1 MILALRGIAGL
12 RTLPGQDNRPIAVI
26 PYWAAYS
33 LPMRATRFTQ
43 LIQCRMGYCRM
54 VVGSMCLDAW
64 WRTSTGRGA
73 HHGILATGLALLTAC
88 GSGKEQSISPD
99 SSSESSAL
107 HVYNW
112 ADYIGES
119 TIRDFETRSGTKVT
133 YDVFDSPE
141 MLSTKLLTGRSG
153 YDVVFPSAVHLRR
166 DAPAGVFLK
175 LDRSKLPNLANMD
188 PAIMKVAETY
198 DPGNQHAIVY
208 LWGTTGIGYNP
219 DMVEKALGTRT
230 IDSWAAVFD
239 PAVAAKLAGC
249 GITMLD
255 FGGDVLS
262 AAKLYLGLELN
273 SEDPADLSAAEEVL
287 MGVRRYIRYFDS
299 SRYVSD
305 LATGEICV
313 AVGWVNGVHQ
323 ARMRGAQATTPVEVV
338 YAIPKEGAA
347 MYFDLMAIPTDT
359 SNADKAHAFLNYLM
373 EPKVIAAV
381 TNVVGQPN
389 GNAAALR
396 FVDEAIRN
404 DPNLYPTADVMQ
416 RLRAY
421 APYSD
426 DYIRRIN
433 RAWTE
438 IRSGQ

>member
-1 MILALRGIAGL
+1 MVG
-12 RTLPGQDNRPIAVI
+12 RT
-26 PYWAAYS
+26 
-33 LPMRATRFTQ
+33 
-43 LIQCRMGYCRM
+43 
-54 VVGSMCLDAW
+54 MCLSAW
-64 WRTSTGRGA
+64 WRNCTSGGVR
-73 HHGILATGLALLTAC
+73 HGGLAAALALLTAC
-88 GSGKEQSISPD
+88 GSGKDQAASG
-99 SSSESSAL
+99 ESGAESDVL

-153 YDVVFPSAVHLRR
+153 YDVVFPAAVLLRR
-166 DAPAGVFLK
+166 DAPAGVFLT
-175 LDRSKLPNLANMD
+175 LDKSKLPNLANMD
-188 PAIMKVAETY
+188 PAIMKFAETY

-239 PAVAAKLAGC
+239 PAVASKLADC

-323 ARMRGAQATTPVEVV
+323 ARIRGAQATTPVEVV

-359 SNADKAHAFLNYLM
+359 SKADKAHAFLNYLM

-416 RLRAY
+416 RLHAY
-421 APYSD
+421 APYSE

>member
-1 MILALRGIAGL
+1 
-12 RTLPGQDNRPIAVI
+12 
-26 PYWAAYS
+26 
-33 LPMRATRFTQ
+33 
-43 LIQCRMGYCRM
+43 
-54 VVGSMCLDAW
+54 
-64 WRTSTGRGA
+64 
-73 HHGILATGLALLTAC
+73 
-88 GSGKEQSISPD
+88 
-99 SSSESSAL
+99 
-107 HVYNW
+107 
-112 ADYIGES
+112 
-119 TIRDFETRSGTKVT
+119 
-133 YDVFDSPE
+133 
-141 MLSTKLLTGRSG
+141 
-153 YDVVFPSAVHLRR
+153 
-166 DAPAGVFLK
+166 VFLK
-175 LDRSKLPNLANMD
+175 LDKSKLPNLANMD

-273 SEDPADLSAAEEVL
+273 SEDPADLSAAKEVL
-287 MGVRRYIRYFDS
+287 MGVRRYVRYFDS

-347 MYFDLMAIPTDT
+347 MYFDLRAIPADT

-416 RLRAY
+416 RLHAY